1 MVSRVATTARSAG
14 PPVAF
19 AGVMVGVWYLISYVF
34 ISTPQRRAIL
44 LPPPHEVWS
53 DAFADADIRGD
64 LIDATWVTAQSAFI
78 GLATAIV
85 LGVGFAI
92 VMSLSPLA
100 ERALFPWAVVAQAVP
115 ILALVPII
123 GVFFQNDLDPW
134 FFWLGEDL
142 KKRVLVCVLVSI
154 FPIITNTLFGLKS
167 ADRNLYDLLDLHDAS
182 RLTQL
187 TKLEFRAG
195 VPAIFTGFRISAG
208 LSVIGAVVGE
218 FLFGRGE
225 PGLGTLINRFRGL
238 ADGAGLIAT
247 IIVASVFGIVV
258 FWAFSWLNRA
268 LTGRWH
274 ASGAAGP

>member
-1 MVSRVATTARSAG
+1 MVSRAATAARTAG
-14 PPVAF
+14 PPLAF

-34 ISTPQRRAIL
+34 ISTPQRRGIL

-53 DAFADADIRGD
+53 DAFADGDVRAD

-78 GLATAIV
+78 GLVTAIV
-85 LGVGFAI
+85 LGVGLAI

-100 ERALFPWAVVAQAVP
+100 ERALFPWAVLAQAVP

-142 KKRVLVCVLVSI
+142 KKRVLVCVLVAI

-167 ADRNLYDLLDLHDAS
+167 ADRNLYDLLHLHGAS
-182 RLTQL
+182 RFTQL
-187 TKLEFRAG
+187 TKLELRAG
-195 VPAIFTGFRISAG
+195 VPAMFTGFRISAG

-247 IIVASVFGIVV
+247 IIVSSALGIVV
-258 FWAFSWLNRA
+258 FWVFSWLNRA

-274 ASGAAGP
+274 ASTAAGP